1 VIKILGVL
9 LLAVG
14 SIARCDAQAAAT
26 AGTAQEHAQRAHALL
41 NEKKPV
47 EAAREFAAVLAAD
60 PNNLDAQANL
70 GVLLFF
76 QQKFA
81 DAEPHLRTAL
91 QQSPDLAKLRA
102 LLGMCERR
110 LGETE
115 KARADL
121 EAALPL
127 LQEANVRLQAGL
139 ELIEIDTASQDLAK
153 AAAAVEILRQ
163 GAPTDPRVLYAAYRI
178 YTDLAGESMLGLS
191 VAAPNSGQMHQAM
204 AHELERQ
211 RDLPA
216 AIANYRQ
223 ALAADP
229 HLPGAHFELA
239 EVLQSSPEP
248 NLRAQ
253 AEGEYKAALT
263 ANSSDVKAA
272 TRLGDLKADA
282 GSLDEAAS
290 YYQQALR
297 LQPGD
302 PDAAIGMARVHT
314 EKGETAAALPLL
326 QQVVAADPTNVLAHY
341 RLSAAYRKL
350 GKQAESKHEL
360 EEYQKYKAI
369 KERLRT
375 IYSGMR
381 AGDPQDKTGR

>member
-1 VIKILGVL
+1 MIKILGVL

-81 DAEPHLRTAL
+81 EAEAHLRTAL

-115 KARADL
+115 AARADL

-153 AAAAVEILRQ
+153 AAAR
-163 GAPTDPRVLYAAYRI
+163 
-178 YTDLAGESMLGLS
+178 
-191 VAAPNSGQMHQAM
+191 
-204 AHELERQ
+204 
-211 RDLPA
+211 
-216 AIANYRQ
+216 
-223 ALAADP
+223 
-229 HLPGAHFELA
+229 
-239 EVLQSSPEP
+239 
-248 NLRAQ
+248 
-253 AEGEYKAALT
+253 
-263 ANSSDVKAA
+263 
-272 TRLGDLKADA
+272 
-282 GSLDEAAS
+282 
-290 YYQQALR
+290 
-297 LQPGD
+297 
-302 PDAAIGMARVHT
+302 
-314 EKGETAAALPLL
+314 
-326 QQVVAADPTNVLAHY
+326 
-341 RLSAAYRKL
+341 
-350 GKQAESKHEL
+350 
-360 EEYQKYKAI
+360 
-369 KERLRT
+369 
-375 IYSGMR
+375 
-381 AGDPQDKTGR
+381 